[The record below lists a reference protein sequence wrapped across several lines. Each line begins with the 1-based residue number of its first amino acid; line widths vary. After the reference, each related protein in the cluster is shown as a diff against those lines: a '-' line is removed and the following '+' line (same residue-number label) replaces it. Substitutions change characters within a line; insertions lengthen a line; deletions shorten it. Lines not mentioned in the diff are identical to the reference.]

1 MSILILFI
9 HRSNLDNFNR
19 HLLMALPTIS
29 WRKLIMKVTKLFTAL
44 ASVAALGSIA
54 LSSGIALAGT
64 LPIVPGAKEAV
75 YRVNNVQLKCIH
87 SGASTPV
94 VTTLLIKDDMTD
106 GQIAKI
112 PPHLLGL
119 NGDEYMEFSLVDFDG
134 NDPFGGK
141 DDIIGGNINEVQFGP
156 RNYNMAAQ
164 TRKHITQT
172 IKGSGST
179 YQLDFDLDRI
189 DSGVRTF

>member
-1 MSILILFI
+1 
-9 HRSNLDNFNR
+9 
-19 HLLMALPTIS
+19 
-29 WRKLIMKVTKLFTAL
+29 MKVTKLFTAL

-87 SGASTPV
+87 AGADSTSGDDVRFKANIFHSGASTPV

-112 PPHLLGL
+112 SPHLLGL
-119 NGDEYMEFSLVDFDG
+119 NGDEFMNFSLKDFDG

-141 DDIIGGNINEVQFGP
+141 DDDLGGYEFP
-156 RNYNMAAQ
+156 PSFFNMAAQ

-172 IKGSGST
+172 LKGSGST